1 MLRKKYEKNFFCN
14 LPGEIFFDTQ
24 SDGNKHFKNSINISR
39 TSFDRHKSFQVKVVY
54 RIQIEERVK

>member
-1 MLRKKYEKNFFCN
+1 MKKFFCN

-39 TSFDRHKSFQVKVVY
+39 TSFDRHKSFQVEVVY